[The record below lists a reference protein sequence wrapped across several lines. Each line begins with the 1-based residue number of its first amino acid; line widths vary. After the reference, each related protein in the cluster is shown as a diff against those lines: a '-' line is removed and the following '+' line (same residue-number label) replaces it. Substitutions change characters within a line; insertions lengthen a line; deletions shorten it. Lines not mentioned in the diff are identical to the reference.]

1 MKKSRTATPRLLLRK
16 ERIRILA
23 QSDFRV
29 VDGGEGSTGSKETGL
44 ITGNEDTANLPP
56 PTTCG

>member
-23 QSDFRV
+23 QADFKV
-29 VDGGEGSTGSKETGL
+29 VDGGDGSTGSKETQL
-44 ITGNEDTANLPP
+44 ITGNLEGPSI
-56 PTTCG
+56 PTTCD